1 MDYLKWSLKAVWAFI
16 VPILVTFIQA
26 NSELVADWIAGAV
39 GAVLTALVV
48 WLQKNGPKPS

>member
-26 NSELVADWIAGAV
+26 NSELVADWIAGTV

-48 WLQKNGPKPS
+48 WLQKNGPAPS

>member
-1 MDYLKWSLKAVWAFI
+1 MDYLKYSAKAVWGFI

-48 WLQKNGPKPS
+48 WLQKNGPSPS